1 MKKEKKTPDEGVLS
15 RIKARYTEAVSATRD
30 TVVLNGQQSAT
41 VYGCQRI
48 LFYSPCEIRLQ
59 LRTRALSVVGER
71 LYCSSFTAATV
82 TVVGRI
88 EGVRFVSED
97 FACKESQ

>member
-48 LFYSPCEIRLQ
+48 LFYSPCEIRLKV
-59 LRTRALSVVGER
+59 RDSALSVVGER
-71 LYCSSFTAATV
+71 LYCSSFTATTV

-88 EGVRFVSED
+88 EGVRYLSSE
-97 FACKESQ
+97 C